1 MTWKSAVFSR
11 DAEALSLITQSLQEL
26 DIAAETF
33 SGQADALQRVAADK
47 FDAVIFDCDAA
58 EGIPADELLRAIR
71 QGSQNNRLVVI
82 AVVSDPAAMQPA
94 FNQGAN
100 FVICKPLAHDITRR
114 TLRAATCVL
123 YRMARRFPR
132 RTVNTLSMVT
142 IGDAADTAMIMQL
155 AEGGMGIQALEPLE
169 VSRSLK
175 LRFEIPGSNTTVHAT
190 GEIAWADAAGRIGIR
205 FSEIAEQDQAR
216 LREWAFS
223 DALDAMLPTSVAA
236 MAGGEAPS
244 TKTDIG
250 ARLLLTPAPQRLC
263 AALVDGCIVLGA
275 TALFELL
282 VLALVRT
289 APHTIMAQATVL
301 AIPCLFWSVYQ
312 YLFLRS
318 ATPGAHLARGFSR
331 LLAGH
336 DTNSASRMLLA
347 PVRAAWRGLIR
358 LGARLDMQ
366 GPMLAHADQ
375 SAIAH
380 VSIQPPMQS

>member
-1 MTWKSAVFSR
+1 MSWKSAVFSR
-11 DAEALSLITQSLQEL
+11 DPEALAMITPSLQDL
-26 DIAAETF
+26 GIAAETI
-33 SGQADALQRVAADK
+33 SQQADALLRVGEEK

-58 EGIPADELLRAIR
+58 EGIPFDELLRAIR
-71 QGSQNNRLVVI
+71 QGSLNSRLVVI

-100 FVICKPLAHDITRR
+100 FVICKPLAADITRR

-123 YRMARRFPR
+123 YRMARRYPR
-132 RTVNTLSMVT
+132 RTVNSLSMVT
-142 IGDAADTAMIMQL
+142 IDDAADSAMIMQL

-175 LRFEIPGSNTTVHAT
+175 LRFEIPGTSIKVQAT

-205 FSEIAEQDQAR
+205 FSEIADQDQAR
-216 LREWAFS
+216 LREWIFS
-223 DALDAMLPTSVAA
+223 DALDAMMPTSAA
-236 MAGGEAPS
+236 SMASGSAASQASIGG
-244 TKTDIG
+244 
-250 ARLLLTPAPQRLC
+250 RLLLTPAPQRLC
-263 AALVDGCIVLGA
+263 AALLDGCIVLGA

-282 VLALVRT
+282 VLGLVRT

-318 ATPGAHLARGFSR
+318 VTPGTHIARVLSNLLARR
-331 LLAGH
+331 NA
-336 DTNSASRMLLA
+336 NSASMLLA
-347 PVRAAWRGLIR
+347 PVSAVWRSLTK

-366 GPMLAHADQ
+366 RPLLAHGDQ
-375 SAIAH
+375 SGVGH
-380 VSIQPPMQS
+380 VSIRPPAS